1 MERRWG
7 GRVFRPKFV
16 TIGNYCATRCAGYLH
31 ELKSGLP
38 TRLGLA
44 LTIIISANAC
54 AANQYP
60 VSQVPPIPVETAS
73 PSLGHVA
80 EPEYQIQAGDALDI
94 QSYYDAVLKQ
104 TVIVRPDGRI
114 SLILLGDV
122 QAAGKTSAELDKELK
137 QAYWDRLPAHPDIT
151 VTVDAIA
158 AQVVYVGG
166 EVKAPAIEPIKG
178 SLTLLQSIMEA
189 GGYLPT
195 ANQAQVIIVRQEAAG
210 QFHAYQQNASLV
222 LNNQTSEVSLK
233 PHDIVFVPKTSIA
246 RVDLAVEQ
254 YINGVVP
261 ESFKFNFGYLFN
273 DTSGSSSIAVQH

>member
-1 MERRWG
+1 M
-7 GRVFRPKFV
+7 
-16 TIGNYCATRCAGYLH
+16 
-31 ELKSGLP
+31 
-38 TRLGLA
+38 GLA
-44 LTIIISANAC
+44 LAIMISSGGC
-54 AANQYP
+54 TVNQYP

-73 PSLGHVA
+73 PSLGHA
-80 EPEYQIQAGDALDI
+80 AAPEYLIQAGDTLDI
-94 QSYYDAVLKQ
+94 QSYYDVALKQ
-104 TVIVRPDGRI
+104 AVAVRPDGRI

-158 AQVVYVGG
+158 SQVVYVGG
-166 EVKAPAIEPIKG
+166 EVKAPAIEPIRG

-195 ANQAQVIIVRQEAAG
+195 ANQAQVIIVRQEATG

-222 LNNQTSEVSLK
+222 LNNQNSEVSLK

-261 ESFKFNFGYLFN
+261 ESFKFSFGYIFN
-273 DTSGSSSIAVQH
+273 DQTGNNSLQVQH